1 MPRHPENTLSIFFMI
16 RSAHCTAAATSDQVI
31 GSACAVL
38 RGRVDLGSA
47 KAGPVRRW
55 CKGSCDDG
63 GDSRRDTL
71 FAEISLAK
79 KGGKSHL

>member
-1 MPRHPENTLSIFFMI
+1 MAPQPENTLSIFLMI
-16 RSAHCTAAATSDQVI
+16 TFGPLTAAATSDSVL